1 MNHAVYLLLYI
12 QHYGKKHAD
21 YVLQLYRQHYGM
33 NHELC
38 AVVQA
43 HYEMNH
49 ADYVLCCTGN
59 TMG

>member
-33 NHELC
+33 NHEL
-38 AVVQA
+38 Q
-43 HYEMNH
+43 
-49 ADYVLCCTGN
+49 YVLLYRH